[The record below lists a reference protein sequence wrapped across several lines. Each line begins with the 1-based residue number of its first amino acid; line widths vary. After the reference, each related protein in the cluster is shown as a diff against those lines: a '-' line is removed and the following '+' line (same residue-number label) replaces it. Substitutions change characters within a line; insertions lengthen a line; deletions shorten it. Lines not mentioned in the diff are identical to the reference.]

1 MNAMVAPA
9 ESKTI
14 KRSIIAVLVVSLL
27 GFFIYAFSPD
37 PVPVDMA
44 GVFRGDMQVTVK
56 DEGYT
61 RIEDVYVVSAPVAG
75 HLLRIDQQVG
85 DAVTAG
91 ETLLAK
97 LLPSDPVVLD
107 SRSRRQ
113 AEANLRAA
121 NAALVLARAQGQEVA
136 AQLDFARSQLQRIR
150 RMAEQGSAS
159 DAELDRAELALK
171 SALAASRSA
180 QAAEGMRAAELENAK
195 AVLATADDRDEV
207 QVVPLVS
214 PISGRILR
222 ILQESENVVAAGTP
236 LLELG
241 DPAELE
247 VVVDLLSRDAVRVDD
262 GAEVHIS
269 GWGGEQPLRGRVQRV
284 EPYGFTKI
292 SALGIE
298 EQRVN
303 VIVELIGAKSLWQGL
318 GHGYRVDA
326 EVELWRGSDVVQV
339 ATGALFRSQGQ
350 WAVFRVL
357 DNKAV
362 LTPVVVGQNNGRSAQ
377 VLDGLSVGETVVLH
391 PSERIADGVAL
402 ALREL

>member
-1 MNAMVAPA
+1 M
-9 ESKTI
+9 
-14 KRSIIAVLVVSLL
+14 
-27 GFFIYAFSPD
+27 
-37 PVPVDMA
+37 
-44 GVFRGDMQVTVK
+44 
-56 DEGYT
+56 
-61 RIEDVYVVSAPVAG
+61 
-75 HLLRIDQQVG
+75 
-85 DAVTAG
+85 
-91 ETLLAK
+91 
-97 LLPSDPVVLD
+97 
-107 SRSRRQ
+107 
-113 AEANLRAA
+113 
-121 NAALVLARAQGQEVA
+121 
-136 AQLDFARSQLQRIR
+136 
-150 RMAEQGSAS
+150 
-159 DAELDRAELALK
+159 
-171 SALAASRSA
+171 
-180 QAAEGMRAAELENAK
+180 
-195 AVLATADDRDEV
+195 
-207 QVVPLVS
+207 VPLVS

-241 DPAELE
+241 DPAKLE
-247 VVVDLLSRDAVRVDD
+247 VVVDLLSRDAVRVED

-269 GWGGEQPLRGRVQRV
+269 GWGGEQPFRGRVQRV

-303 VIVELIGAKSLWQGL
+303 VIVELIGAQSLWQGL

>member
-1 MNAMVAPA
+1 MVAPA

-14 KRSIIAVLVVSLL
+14 KRGIIAVLVVSLL

-44 GVFRGDMQVTVK
+44 GVFRGDMQVSVK

-75 HLLRIDQQVG
+75 RLLRIDQQVG

-171 SALAASRSA
+171 SALATSRSA

-241 DPAELE
+241 DPAKLE
-247 VVVDLLSRDAVRVDD
+247 VVVDLLSRDAVRVED

-303 VIVELIGAKSLWQGL
+303 VIVELIGAQSLWQGL

-357 DNKAV
+357 NNKAV

-402 ALREL
+402 ALRER